1 MDQKRHHLQG
11 DRAAT
16 EQLLDEY
23 IDYLMDHSD
32 SEHPAW
38 NLEMIRSGKSN
49 KWNYID
55 GCMITGI
62 LERYAITGEARFLDF
77 ADRFMSG
84 FVEEDGRIRTYDPAE
99 YSLDNVNPAK
109 NLFTLYDLTGK
120 EKYRKAL
127 ELVRS
132 QLSTMPRTPEGNF
145 WHKLIYPNQVWLD
158 GIYMALPFYMEYEKR
173 FDAQKDCLDIC
184 RQIANVEIRMRD
196 PKTGL
201 YYHGYDA
208 SRKMYWADPDTGCSP
223 NFWLRAEGWF
233 IRGLVDVLEIMK
245 DLPMQDESV
254 HLQHMLL
261 DLAKA
266 LTWKGAEKAAKL
278 VTFANAYDLPVI
290 TVVDVTSYKNTE
302 CTESHMPTSAA
313 KLAYAYANADVPMIT
328 VVKNALGTAGL
339 SFGAKAL
346 GADVVYAFNNSK
358 IGVIDAAQ
366 AAKVVADGDAEAEKK
381 FASENTAL
389 AAAKRGYVDEII
401 APEETRQRI
410 AAALQM
416 LGYKSVYRP
425 DKKSGTV

>member
-16 EQLLDEY
+16 EQLLNEY

-62 LERYAITGEARFLDF
+62 LELYEITGESRFLDF
-77 ADRFMSG
+77 ADRFLSG
-84 FVEEDGRIRTYDPAE
+84 FVEEDGLIRTYDPEE
-99 YSLDNVNPAK
+99 YTLDNVNPAK
-109 NLFTLYDLTGK
+109 NLFSMYDLTGK
-120 EKYRKAL
+120 ERYRKAI

-173 FDAQKDCLDIC
+173 FDAQKGCQDIC
-184 RQIANVEIRMRD
+184 QQIANVEIRMRD

-233 IRGLVDVLEIMK
+233 ILGLVDVLEIMK
-245 DLPMQDESV
+245 DLPMQAESV

-266 LTWKGAEKAAKL
+266 LSKYQDPSGLWYQLIALPELEGNYLETSGTALISAALLKAVRLGFLPESFRATGEKAFYGIVDHRLTKNADGTPCVTGICLVAGLGGEQHRDGSVAYYLSEPVVQNDAKGVGPL
-278 VTFANAYDLPVI
+278 L
-290 TVVDVTSYKNTE
+290 
-302 CTESHMPTSAA
+302 
-313 KLAYAYANADVPMIT
+313 LAYT
-328 VVKNALGTAGL
+328 
-339 SFGAKAL
+339 
-346 GADVVYAFNNSK
+346 
-358 IGVIDAAQ
+358 
-366 AAKVVADGDAEAEKK
+366 E
-381 FASENTAL
+381 
-389 AAAKRGYVDEII
+389 
-401 APEETRQRI
+401 
-410 AAALQM
+410 M
-416 LGYKSVYRP
+416 LR
-425 DKKSGTV
+425 

>member
-23 IDYLMDHSD
+23 IDYLMAHSD
-32 SEHPAW
+32 SAHPAW
-38 NLEMIRSGKSN
+38 NLEMIRSWKSN

-62 LERYAITGEARFLDF
+62 LERYEITGEARFLDF
-77 ADRFMSG
+77 ADRFLSG

-173 FDAQKDCLDIC
+173 FDAQKDCKDIC

-233 IRGLVDVLEIMK
+233 ILGLVDVLEIMK
-245 DLPMQDESV
+245 DLPMGAESV

-266 LTWKGAEKAAKL
+266 LSKYQDPSGLWYQLIALPELAGNYLETSGTALISAALLKAVRLGFLPESFRAVGEKAFYGIVDHRLTKNADGTPCVTGICL
-278 VTFANAYDLPVI
+278 VGGLGGEQHRDG
-290 TVVDVTSYKNTE
+290 
-302 CTESHMPTSAA
+302 SAA
-313 KLAYAYANADVPMIT
+313 YYLSEPVVQNDAKGVGPLLLAYT
-328 VVKNALGTAGL
+328 
-339 SFGAKAL
+339 
-346 GADVVYAFNNSK
+346 
-358 IGVIDAAQ
+358 
-366 AAKVVADGDAEAEKK
+366 E
-381 FASENTAL
+381 
-389 AAAKRGYVDEII
+389 
-401 APEETRQRI
+401 
-410 AAALQM
+410 M
-416 LGYKSVYRP
+416 LR
-425 DKKSGTV
+425 

>member
-23 IDYLMDHSD
+23 IDYLMAHSD
-32 SEHPAW
+32 SAHPAW
-38 NLEMIRSGKSN
+38 NLEMIRSWKSN

-62 LERYAITGEARFLDF
+62 LERYEITGEARFLDF
-77 ADRFMSG
+77 ADRFLSG

-173 FDAQKDCLDIC
+173 FDAQKDCEDIC

-233 IRGLVDVLEIMK
+233 ILGLVDVLEIMK
-245 DLPMQDESV
+245 DLPMGAERV

-266 LTWKGAEKAAKL
+266 LSKYQDPSGLWYQLIALPELAGNYLETSGTALISAALLKAVRLGFLPESFRAVGEKAFYGIVDHRLTKNADGTPCVTGICL
-278 VTFANAYDLPVI
+278 VGGLGGEQHRDG
-290 TVVDVTSYKNTE
+290 
-302 CTESHMPTSAA
+302 SAA
-313 KLAYAYANADVPMIT
+313 YYLSEPVVQNDAKGVGPLLLAYT
-328 VVKNALGTAGL
+328 
-339 SFGAKAL
+339 
-346 GADVVYAFNNSK
+346 
-358 IGVIDAAQ
+358 
-366 AAKVVADGDAEAEKK
+366 E
-381 FASENTAL
+381 
-389 AAAKRGYVDEII
+389 
-401 APEETRQRI
+401 
-410 AAALQM
+410 M
-416 LGYKSVYRP
+416 LR
-425 DKKSGTV
+425 

>member
-1 MDQKRHHLQG
+1 MEHKRHHLQG

-38 NLEMIRSGKSN
+38 NLEMIRSGKCN

-62 LERYAITGEARFLDF
+62 LERYEITGEARFLDF

-173 FDAQKDCLDIC
+173 FDAKKDCEDIC

-233 IRGLVDVLEIMK
+233 ILGLVDVLEIMM
-245 DLPMQDESV
+245 DLPMQAESV

-266 LTWKGAEKAAKL
+266 LSKYQDPSGLWYQLIALPELEGNYLETSGTALISAALLKAVRFGFLPESFRAVGEKAFYGIVDRRLTKNADGTPCVTGICL
-278 VTFANAYDLPVI
+278 VGGLGGEQHRDG
-290 TVVDVTSYKNTE
+290 
-302 CTESHMPTSAA
+302 SAA
-313 KLAYAYANADVPMIT
+313 YYLSEPVVQNDAKGVGPLLLAYT
-328 VVKNALGTAGL
+328 
-339 SFGAKAL
+339 
-346 GADVVYAFNNSK
+346 
-358 IGVIDAAQ
+358 
-366 AAKVVADGDAEAEKK
+366 E
-381 FASENTAL
+381 
-389 AAAKRGYVDEII
+389 
-401 APEETRQRI
+401 
-410 AAALQM
+410 M
-416 LGYKSVYRP
+416 LR
-425 DKKSGTV
+425 

>member
-38 NLEMIRSGKSN
+38 NLEMIRSGKCN

-62 LERYAITGEARFLDF
+62 LERYEITGEARFLDF

-173 FDAQKDCLDIC
+173 FDAKKDCEDIC

-233 IRGLVDVLEIMK
+233 ILGLVDVLEIMK
-245 DLPMQDESV
+245 DLPMQAESV

-261 DLAKA
+261 DLARALSKYQDPSGLWYQLIALPELEGNYLETSGTALISAALLKA
-266 LTWKGAEKAAKL
+266 VRLGFLPESFRAIGEKAFYGIVDHRLTKNADGTPCVTGICLVAGLGGEQHRDGSVAYYLSEPVVQNDAKGVGPL
-278 VTFANAYDLPVI
+278 L
-290 TVVDVTSYKNTE
+290 
-302 CTESHMPTSAA
+302 
-313 KLAYAYANADVPMIT
+313 LAYT
-328 VVKNALGTAGL
+328 
-339 SFGAKAL
+339 
-346 GADVVYAFNNSK
+346 
-358 IGVIDAAQ
+358 
-366 AAKVVADGDAEAEKK
+366 E
-381 FASENTAL
+381 
-389 AAAKRGYVDEII
+389 
-401 APEETRQRI
+401 
-410 AAALQM
+410 M
-416 LGYKSVYRP
+416 LR
-425 DKKSGTV
+425 

>member
-11 DRAAT
+11 DRSAT

-38 NLEMIRSGKSN
+38 NLEMIRSGKCN

-62 LERYAITGEARFLDF
+62 LERYEITGEARFLDF

-109 NLFTLYDLTGK
+109 NLITLYDLTGK

-173 FDAQKDCLDIC
+173 FDAQKDCEDIC

-233 IRGLVDVLEIMK
+233 ILGLVDVLEIMK
-245 DLPMQDESV
+245 DLPMAADTE
-254 HLQHMLL
+254 HLQQMLL

-266 LTWKGAEKAAKL
+266 LSKYQDQSGLWYQLIALPELAGNYLETSGTALISAALLKAVRLGFLPESFRAVGEKAFYGIVDHRLTKNADGTPCVTGICLVAGLGGEQHRDGSVAYYLSEPVVQNDAKGVGPL
-278 VTFANAYDLPVI
+278 L
-290 TVVDVTSYKNTE
+290 
-302 CTESHMPTSAA
+302 
-313 KLAYAYANADVPMIT
+313 LAYT
-328 VVKNALGTAGL
+328 
-339 SFGAKAL
+339 
-346 GADVVYAFNNSK
+346 
-358 IGVIDAAQ
+358 
-366 AAKVVADGDAEAEKK
+366 E
-381 FASENTAL
+381 
-389 AAAKRGYVDEII
+389 
-401 APEETRQRI
+401 
-410 AAALQM
+410 M
-416 LGYKSVYRP
+416 LR
-425 DKKSGTV
+425 

>member
-11 DRAAT
+11 ERAAT

-23 IDYLMDHSD
+23 INYLMDHSD

-38 NLEMIRSGKSN
+38 NLEMIRSGKNN

-62 LERYAITGEARFLDF
+62 LELYEITGEARYLDF
-77 ADRFMSG
+77 ADRFLSG
-84 FVEEDGRIRTYDPAE
+84 FVEEDGSIRTYDVEE

-109 NLFTLYDLTGK
+109 NLITMYGLTGK
-120 EKYRKAL
+120 EKYRKAI

-173 FDAQKDCLDIC
+173 FDAQKDCQDIC

-245 DLPMQDESV
+245 DLPMQAESV

-261 DLAKA
+261 DLARALSKYQDPSGLWYQLIALPELEGNYLETSGTALISAALLKA
-266 LTWKGAEKAAKL
+266 VRLGFLPESFRVIGEKAFYGIVDHRLTKNADGTPCVTGICLVAGLGGEQHRDGSVAYYLSEPVVQNDAKGVGPL
-278 VTFANAYDLPVI
+278 L
-290 TVVDVTSYKNTE
+290 
-302 CTESHMPTSAA
+302 
-313 KLAYAYANADVPMIT
+313 LAYT
-328 VVKNALGTAGL
+328 
-339 SFGAKAL
+339 
-346 GADVVYAFNNSK
+346 
-358 IGVIDAAQ
+358 
-366 AAKVVADGDAEAEKK
+366 E
-381 FASENTAL
+381 
-389 AAAKRGYVDEII
+389 
-401 APEETRQRI
+401 
-410 AAALQM
+410 M
-416 LGYKSVYRP
+416 LR
-425 DKKSGTV
+425 

>member
-1 MDQKRHHLQG
+1 MEHKRHHLQG

-38 NLEMIRSGKSN
+38 NLEMIRSGKCN

-62 LERYAITGEARFLDF
+62 LERYEITGEARFLDF

-245 DLPMQDESV
+245 DLPMQAESV

-266 LTWKGAEKAAKL
+266 LSKYQDPSGLWYQLIALPELEGNYLETSGTALISAALLKAVRLGFLPESFRAVGEKAFYGIVDRRLTKNADGTPCVTGICL
-278 VTFANAYDLPVI
+278 VGGLGGEQHRDG
-290 TVVDVTSYKNTE
+290 
-302 CTESHMPTSAA
+302 SAA
-313 KLAYAYANADVPMIT
+313 YYLSEPVVQNDAKGVGPLLLAYT
-328 VVKNALGTAGL
+328 
-339 SFGAKAL
+339 
-346 GADVVYAFNNSK
+346 
-358 IGVIDAAQ
+358 
-366 AAKVVADGDAEAEKK
+366 E
-381 FASENTAL
+381 
-389 AAAKRGYVDEII
+389 
-401 APEETRQRI
+401 
-410 AAALQM
+410 M
-416 LGYKSVYRP
+416 LR
-425 DKKSGTV
+425 

>member
-38 NLEMIRSGKSN
+38 NLEMIRSWKSN

-62 LERYAITGEARFLDF
+62 LERYEITGEARFLDF
-77 ADRFMSG
+77 ADRFLSG
-84 FVEEDGRIRTYDPAE
+84 FVQEDGRIRTYDPEE

-109 NLFTLYDLTGK
+109 NLFPLYDLTGK
-120 EKYRKAL
+120 EKYRKAI

-173 FDAQKDCLDIC
+173 FDAQKDCEDIC

-233 IRGLVDVLEIMK
+233 ILGLVDVLEIMK
-245 DLPMQDESV
+245 DLPMGAESV

-266 LTWKGAEKAAKL
+266 LSKYQDPSGLWYQLIALPELAGNYLETSGTALISAALLKAVRLGFLPESFRAVGEKAFYGIVDHRLTKNADGTPCVTGICL
-278 VTFANAYDLPVI
+278 VGGLGGEQHRDG
-290 TVVDVTSYKNTE
+290 
-302 CTESHMPTSAA
+302 SAA
-313 KLAYAYANADVPMIT
+313 YYLSEPVVQNDAKGVGPLLLAYT
-328 VVKNALGTAGL
+328 
-339 SFGAKAL
+339 
-346 GADVVYAFNNSK
+346 
-358 IGVIDAAQ
+358 
-366 AAKVVADGDAEAEKK
+366 E
-381 FASENTAL
+381 
-389 AAAKRGYVDEII
+389 
-401 APEETRQRI
+401 
-410 AAALQM
+410 M
-416 LGYKSVYRP
+416 LR
-425 DKKSGTV
+425 

>member
-38 NLEMIRSGKSN
+38 NLEMIRSGKCN

-62 LERYAITGEARFLDF
+62 LERYEITGEARFLDF

-109 NLFTLYDLTGK
+109 NLITLYDLTGK

-173 FDAQKDCLDIC
+173 FDAQKDCEDIC

-233 IRGLVDVLEIMK
+233 ILGLVDVLEIMK
-245 DLPMQDESV
+245 DLPMRAESV

-266 LTWKGAEKAAKL
+266 LSKYQDPSGLWYQLIALPELAGNYLETSGTALISAALLKAVRLGFLPESFRAVGEKAFYGIVDHRLTKNADGTPCVTGICLVAGLGGEQHRDGSVAYYLSEPVVQNDAKGVGPL
-278 VTFANAYDLPVI
+278 L
-290 TVVDVTSYKNTE
+290 
-302 CTESHMPTSAA
+302 
-313 KLAYAYANADVPMIT
+313 LAYT
-328 VVKNALGTAGL
+328 
-339 SFGAKAL
+339 
-346 GADVVYAFNNSK
+346 
-358 IGVIDAAQ
+358 
-366 AAKVVADGDAEAEKK
+366 E
-381 FASENTAL
+381 
-389 AAAKRGYVDEII
+389 
-401 APEETRQRI
+401 
-410 AAALQM
+410 M
-416 LGYKSVYRP
+416 LR
-425 DKKSGTV
+425 

>member
-23 IDYLMDHSD
+23 IDYLMNHSD

-38 NLEMIRSGKSN
+38 NLEMIRSGKCN

-62 LERYAITGEARFLDF
+62 LERYEITGEARFLDF
-77 ADRFMSG
+77 ADRFLSG

-120 EKYRKAL
+120 EKYRKAI

-173 FDAQKDCLDIC
+173 FDAQKDCEDIC

-233 IRGLVDVLEIMK
+233 ILGLVDVLEIMK
-245 DLPMQDESV
+245 DLPMQAESV

-266 LTWKGAEKAAKL
+266 LSKYQDPSGLWYQLIALPELAGNYLETSGTALISAALLKAVRLGFLPESFRAVGEKAFYGIVDRRLTKNADGTPCVTGICL
-278 VTFANAYDLPVI
+278 VGGLGGEQHRDG
-290 TVVDVTSYKNTE
+290 
-302 CTESHMPTSAA
+302 SAA
-313 KLAYAYANADVPMIT
+313 YYLSEPVVQNDAKGVGPLLLAYT
-328 VVKNALGTAGL
+328 
-339 SFGAKAL
+339 
-346 GADVVYAFNNSK
+346 
-358 IGVIDAAQ
+358 
-366 AAKVVADGDAEAEKK
+366 E
-381 FASENTAL
+381 
-389 AAAKRGYVDEII
+389 
-401 APEETRQRI
+401 
-410 AAALQM
+410 M
-416 LGYKSVYRP
+416 LR
-425 DKKSGTV
+425 

>member
-23 IDYLMDHSD
+23 IDYLMAHSD
-32 SEHPAW
+32 SGHPAW
-38 NLEMIRSGKSN
+38 NLEMIRSWKSN
-49 KWNYID
+49 KRNYID

-62 LERYAITGEARFLDF
+62 LELYEITGEARFLDF
-77 ADRFMSG
+77 ADRFLSG

-120 EKYRKAL
+120 EKYRKAI

-173 FDAQKDCLDIC
+173 FDAQKDCQDIC

-233 IRGLVDVLEIMK
+233 ILGLVDVLEIMQ
-245 DLPMQDESV
+245 DLPMQAESV

-266 LTWKGAEKAAKL
+266 LSKYQDPSGLWYQLIALPELAGNYLETSGTALISAALLKAVRLGFLPESFRAVGEKAFYGIVDHRLTKNADGTPCVTGICLVAGLGGEQHRDGSVAYYLSEPVVQNDAKGVGPL
-278 VTFANAYDLPVI
+278 L
-290 TVVDVTSYKNTE
+290 
-302 CTESHMPTSAA
+302 
-313 KLAYAYANADVPMIT
+313 LAYT
-328 VVKNALGTAGL
+328 
-339 SFGAKAL
+339 
-346 GADVVYAFNNSK
+346 
-358 IGVIDAAQ
+358 
-366 AAKVVADGDAEAEKK
+366 E
-381 FASENTAL
+381 
-389 AAAKRGYVDEII
+389 
-401 APEETRQRI
+401 
-410 AAALQM
+410 M
-416 LGYKSVYRP
+416 LR
-425 DKKSGTV
+425 

>member
-23 IDYLMDHSD
+23 IDYLMAHSD
-32 SEHPAW
+32 SAHPAW
-38 NLEMIRSGKSN
+38 NLEMIRSWKSN

-62 LERYAITGEARFLDF
+62 LERYEITGEARFLDF
-77 ADRFMSG
+77 ADRFLSG

-120 EKYRKAL
+120 KKYRKAL

-173 FDAQKDCLDIC
+173 FDAQKDCEDIC

-233 IRGLVDVLEIMK
+233 ILGLVDVLEIMK
-245 DLPMQDESV
+245 DLPMGAESV

-266 LTWKGAEKAAKL
+266 LSKYQDPSGLWYQLIALPELAGNYLETSGTALISAALLKAVRLGFLPESFRAVGEKAFYGIVDHRLTKNADGTPCVTGICL
-278 VTFANAYDLPVI
+278 VGGLGGEQHRDG
-290 TVVDVTSYKNTE
+290 
-302 CTESHMPTSAA
+302 SAA
-313 KLAYAYANADVPMIT
+313 YYLSEPVVQNDAKGVGPLLLAYT
-328 VVKNALGTAGL
+328 
-339 SFGAKAL
+339 
-346 GADVVYAFNNSK
+346 
-358 IGVIDAAQ
+358 
-366 AAKVVADGDAEAEKK
+366 E
-381 FASENTAL
+381 
-389 AAAKRGYVDEII
+389 
-401 APEETRQRI
+401 
-410 AAALQM
+410 M
-416 LGYKSVYRP
+416 LR
-425 DKKSGTV
+425 

>member
-1 MDQKRHHLQG
+1 MDQKRHQLQG

-23 IDYLMDHSD
+23 IDYLMEHSD

-62 LERYAITGEARFLDF
+62 LELYEITGEARFLDF
-77 ADRFMSG
+77 ADRFLSG
-84 FVEEDGRIRTYDPAE
+84 FVEEDGSIRTYDPEE
-99 YSLDNVNPAK
+99 YSLDNVNPGK
-109 NLFTLYDLTGK
+109 NLFPLYDLTGK
-120 EKYRKAL
+120 EKYRKAI

-173 FDAQKDCLDIC
+173 FDAQKDCQDIC
-184 RQIANVEIRMRD
+184 QQIANVEIRMRD
-196 PKTGL
+196 PETGL

-208 SRKMYWADPDTGCSP
+208 SRKMYWADPDSGCSP

-233 IRGLVDVLEIMK
+233 ILGLVDVLEIMK
-245 DLPMQDESV
+245 DLPMQAESV

-266 LTWKGAEKAAKL
+266 LSKYQDPSGLWYQLIALPELEGNYLETSGTALISAALLKAVRLGFLPESFRAVGEKAFYGIVDHRLTKNADGTPCVTGICLVAGLGGEQHRDGSVAYYLSEPVVQNDAKGVGPL
-278 VTFANAYDLPVI
+278 L
-290 TVVDVTSYKNTE
+290 
-302 CTESHMPTSAA
+302 
-313 KLAYAYANADVPMIT
+313 LAYT
-328 VVKNALGTAGL
+328 
-339 SFGAKAL
+339 
-346 GADVVYAFNNSK
+346 
-358 IGVIDAAQ
+358 
-366 AAKVVADGDAEAEKK
+366 E
-381 FASENTAL
+381 
-389 AAAKRGYVDEII
+389 
-401 APEETRQRI
+401 
-410 AAALQM
+410 M
-416 LGYKSVYRP
+416 LR
-425 DKKSGTV
+425 

>member
-1 MDQKRHHLQG
+1 MDQKRHQFEG

-23 IDYLMDHSD
+23 IDYLMVHSD
-32 SEHPAW
+32 AEHPAW
-38 NLEMIRSGKSN
+38 NLEMIRSGKHN

-62 LERYAITGEARFLDF
+62 LELYEITGEARFLDF
-77 ADRFMSG
+77 ADRFLSG
-84 FVEEDGRIRTYDPAE
+84 FVEEDGSIRTYDLEE

-109 NLFTLYDLTGK
+109 NLFTMYDLTGK
-120 EKYRKAL
+120 EKYRKAI

-173 FDAQKDCLDIC
+173 FDAKKDCQDIC

-196 PKTGL
+196 PETGL

-208 SRKMYWADPDTGCSP
+208 SRKMYWADPDSGCSP

-233 IRGLVDVLEIMK
+233 ILGLVDVLEIMK
-245 DLPMQDESV
+245 DLPMQAESV

-266 LTWKGAEKAAKL
+266 LSKYQDPSGLWYQLIALPELEGNYLETSGTALISAALLKAVRLGFLPESFRAVGEKAFYGIVDHRLTKNADGTPCVTGICLVAGLGGEQHRDGSVAYYLSEPVVQNDAKGVGPL
-278 VTFANAYDLPVI
+278 L
-290 TVVDVTSYKNTE
+290 
-302 CTESHMPTSAA
+302 
-313 KLAYAYANADVPMIT
+313 LAYT
-328 VVKNALGTAGL
+328 
-339 SFGAKAL
+339 
-346 GADVVYAFNNSK
+346 
-358 IGVIDAAQ
+358 
-366 AAKVVADGDAEAEKK
+366 E
-381 FASENTAL
+381 
-389 AAAKRGYVDEII
+389 
-401 APEETRQRI
+401 
-410 AAALQM
+410 M
-416 LGYKSVYRP
+416 LR
-425 DKKSGTV
+425 

>member
-1 MDQKRHHLQG
+1 MEHKRHHLQG

-38 NLEMIRSGKSN
+38 NLEMIRSGKCN

-62 LERYAITGEARFLDF
+62 LERYEITGEARFLDF

-173 FDAQKDCLDIC
+173 FDAKKDCEDIC

-233 IRGLVDVLEIMK
+233 ILGLVDVLEIMM
-245 DLPMQDESV
+245 DLPMQAESV

-266 LTWKGAEKAAKL
+266 LSKYQDPSGLWYQLIALPELEGNYLETSGTALISAALLKAVRLGFLPESFRAVGEKAFYGIVDHRLTKNADGTPCVTGICLVAGLGGEQHRDGSVAYYLSEPVVQNDAKGVGPL
-278 VTFANAYDLPVI
+278 L
-290 TVVDVTSYKNTE
+290 
-302 CTESHMPTSAA
+302 
-313 KLAYAYANADVPMIT
+313 LAYT
-328 VVKNALGTAGL
+328 
-339 SFGAKAL
+339 
-346 GADVVYAFNNSK
+346 
-358 IGVIDAAQ
+358 
-366 AAKVVADGDAEAEKK
+366 E
-381 FASENTAL
+381 
-389 AAAKRGYVDEII
+389 
-401 APEETRQRI
+401 
-410 AAALQM
+410 M
-416 LGYKSVYRP
+416 LR
-425 DKKSGTV
+425 

>member
-32 SEHPAW
+32 SAHPAW
-38 NLEMIRSGKSN
+38 NLEMIRSWKSN

-62 LERYAITGEARFLDF
+62 LERYEITGEARFLDF

-84 FVEEDGRIRTYDPAE
+84 FVQEDDRIRTYDPAE

-109 NLFTLYDLTGK
+109 NLFPLYDLTGK

-173 FDAQKDCLDIC
+173 FDAQKDCEDIC
-184 RQIANVEIRMRD
+184 RQIANVENRMRD

-233 IRGLVDVLEIMK
+233 ILGLVDVLEIMK
-245 DLPMQDESV
+245 DLPMQAESV

-266 LTWKGAEKAAKL
+266 LSKYQDPSGLWYQLIALPELEGNYLETSGTALISAALLKAVRLGFLPESFRAVGEKAFYGIVDHRLTKNADGTPCVTGICL
-278 VTFANAYDLPVI
+278 VGGLGGEQHRDG
-290 TVVDVTSYKNTE
+290 
-302 CTESHMPTSAA
+302 SAA
-313 KLAYAYANADVPMIT
+313 YYLSEPVVQNDAKGVGPLLLAYT
-328 VVKNALGTAGL
+328 
-339 SFGAKAL
+339 
-346 GADVVYAFNNSK
+346 
-358 IGVIDAAQ
+358 
-366 AAKVVADGDAEAEKK
+366 E
-381 FASENTAL
+381 
-389 AAAKRGYVDEII
+389 
-401 APEETRQRI
+401 
-410 AAALQM
+410 M
-416 LGYKSVYRP
+416 LR
-425 DKKSGTV
+425 

>member
-23 IDYLMDHSD
+23 IDYLMAHSD
-32 SEHPAW
+32 SAHPAW
-38 NLEMIRSGKSN
+38 NLEMIRSWKSN

-62 LERYAITGEARFLDF
+62 LERYEITGEARFLDF
-77 ADRFMSG
+77 ADRFLSG

-120 EKYRKAL
+120 EKYRKAI

-173 FDAQKDCLDIC
+173 FDAQKDCEDIC

-233 IRGLVDVLEIMK
+233 ILGLVDVLEIMK
-245 DLPMQDESV
+245 DLPMGAESV

-266 LTWKGAEKAAKL
+266 LSKYQDPSGLWYQLIALPELAGNYLETSGTALISAALLKAVRLGFLPESFRAVGEKAFYGIVDHRLTKNADGTPCVTGICL
-278 VTFANAYDLPVI
+278 VGGLGGEQHRDG
-290 TVVDVTSYKNTE
+290 
-302 CTESHMPTSAA
+302 SAA
-313 KLAYAYANADVPMIT
+313 YYLSEPVVQNDAKGVGPLLLAYT
-328 VVKNALGTAGL
+328 
-339 SFGAKAL
+339 
-346 GADVVYAFNNSK
+346 
-358 IGVIDAAQ
+358 
-366 AAKVVADGDAEAEKK
+366 E
-381 FASENTAL
+381 
-389 AAAKRGYVDEII
+389 
-401 APEETRQRI
+401 
-410 AAALQM
+410 M
-416 LGYKSVYRP
+416 LR
-425 DKKSGTV
+425 

>member
-11 DRAAT
+11 DRSAT

-38 NLEMIRSGKSN
+38 NLEMIRSGKCN

-62 LERYAITGEARFLDF
+62 LERYEITGEARFLDF

-109 NLFTLYDLTGK
+109 NLITLHDLTGK

-173 FDAQKDCLDIC
+173 FDAQKDCEDIC

-233 IRGLVDVLEIMK
+233 ILGLVDVLEIMK
-245 DLPMQDESV
+245 DLPMQAESV

-266 LTWKGAEKAAKL
+266 LSKYQDPSGLWYQLIALPELAGNYLETSGTALISAALLKAVRLGFLPESFRAVGEKAFYGIVDHRLTKNADGTPCVTGICLVAGLGGEQHRDGSVAYYLSEPVVQNDAKGVGPL
-278 VTFANAYDLPVI
+278 L
-290 TVVDVTSYKNTE
+290 
-302 CTESHMPTSAA
+302 
-313 KLAYAYANADVPMIT
+313 LAYT
-328 VVKNALGTAGL
+328 
-339 SFGAKAL
+339 
-346 GADVVYAFNNSK
+346 
-358 IGVIDAAQ
+358 
-366 AAKVVADGDAEAEKK
+366 E
-381 FASENTAL
+381 
-389 AAAKRGYVDEII
+389 
-401 APEETRQRI
+401 
-410 AAALQM
+410 M
-416 LGYKSVYRP
+416 LR
-425 DKKSGTV
+425 

>member
-11 DRAAT
+11 ERAAT

-23 IDYLMDHSD
+23 INYLMDHSD

-62 LERYAITGEARFLDF
+62 LELYEITGEARYLDF
-77 ADRFMSG
+77 ADRFLSG
-84 FVEEDGRIRTYDPAE
+84 FVEEDGSIRTYDVEE

-109 NLFTLYDLTGK
+109 NLITMYGLTGK
-120 EKYRKAL
+120 EKYRKAI

-173 FDAQKDCLDIC
+173 FDAQKDCQDIC

-245 DLPMQDESV
+245 DLPMQAESV

-266 LTWKGAEKAAKL
+266 LSKYQDPSGLWYQLIALPKLEGNYLETSGTALISAALLKAVRLGFLPESFRAIGEKAFYGIVDHRLTKNADGTPCVTGICLVAGLGGEQHRDGSVAYYLSEPVVQNDAKGVGPL
-278 VTFANAYDLPVI
+278 L
-290 TVVDVTSYKNTE
+290 
-302 CTESHMPTSAA
+302 
-313 KLAYAYANADVPMIT
+313 LAYT
-328 VVKNALGTAGL
+328 
-339 SFGAKAL
+339 
-346 GADVVYAFNNSK
+346 
-358 IGVIDAAQ
+358 
-366 AAKVVADGDAEAEKK
+366 E
-381 FASENTAL
+381 
-389 AAAKRGYVDEII
+389 
-401 APEETRQRI
+401 
-410 AAALQM
+410 M
-416 LGYKSVYRP
+416 LR
-425 DKKSGTV
+425 

>member
-62 LERYAITGEARFLDF
+62 LERYEITGEARFLDF

-266 LTWKGAEKAAKL
+266 LSKYQDPSGLWYQLIALPELEGNYLETSGTALISAALLKAVRLGFLPESFRAVGEKAFYGIVDRRLTKNADGTPCVTGICL
-278 VTFANAYDLPVI
+278 VGGLGGEQHRDG
-290 TVVDVTSYKNTE
+290 
-302 CTESHMPTSAA
+302 SAA
-313 KLAYAYANADVPMIT
+313 YYLSEPVVQNDAKGVGPLLLAYT
-328 VVKNALGTAGL
+328 
-339 SFGAKAL
+339 
-346 GADVVYAFNNSK
+346 
-358 IGVIDAAQ
+358 
-366 AAKVVADGDAEAEKK
+366 E
-381 FASENTAL
+381 
-389 AAAKRGYVDEII
+389 
-401 APEETRQRI
+401 
-410 AAALQM
+410 M
-416 LGYKSVYRP
+416 LR
-425 DKKSGTV
+425 

>member
-23 IDYLMDHSD
+23 IDYLMAHSD
-32 SEHPAW
+32 SAHPAW
-38 NLEMIRSGKSN
+38 NLEMIRSWKSN

-62 LERYAITGEARFLDF
+62 LERYEITGEARFLDF
-77 ADRFMSG
+77 ADRFLSG

-173 FDAQKDCLDIC
+173 FDAQKDCEDIC

-233 IRGLVDVLEIMK
+233 ILGLVDVLEIMK
-245 DLPMQDESV
+245 DLPMGAESV

-266 LTWKGAEKAAKL
+266 LSKYQDPSGLWYQLIALPELAGNYLETSGTALISAALLKAVRLGFLPESFRAVGEKA
-278 VTFANAYDLPVI
+278 FYGI
-290 TVVDVTSYKNTE
+290 VDHRLTK
-302 CTESHMPTSAA
+302 
-313 KLAYAYANADVPMIT
+313 NADGTPCVTGICLVGGLGGEQHRDGSVAYYLSEP
-328 VVKNALGTAGL
+328 VVQNDAKGVGPLLL
-339 SFGAKAL
+339 S
-346 GADVVYAFNNSK
+346 YT
-358 IGVIDAAQ
+358 
-366 AAKVVADGDAEAEKK
+366 E
-381 FASENTAL
+381 
-389 AAAKRGYVDEII
+389 
-401 APEETRQRI
+401 
-410 AAALQM
+410 M
-416 LGYKSVYRP
+416 LR
-425 DKKSGTV
+425 

>member
-16 EQLLDEY
+16 EKLLDEY

-38 NLEMIRSGKSN
+38 NLEMIRSGKCN

-62 LERYAITGEARFLDF
+62 LERYEITGEARFLDF

-132 QLSTMPRTPEGNF
+132 QLRTMPRTPEGNF

-173 FDAQKDCLDIC
+173 FDAQKDCEDIC

-233 IRGLVDVLEIMK
+233 ILGLVDVLEIMK
-245 DLPMQDESV
+245 DLPMQAESV

-266 LTWKGAEKAAKL
+266 LSKYQDPSGLWYQLIALPELAGNYLETSGTALISAALLKAVRLGFLPESFRAVGEKAFYGIVDHRLTKNADGTPCVTGICLVAGLGGEQHRDGSVAYYLSEPVVQNDAKGVGPL
-278 VTFANAYDLPVI
+278 L
-290 TVVDVTSYKNTE
+290 
-302 CTESHMPTSAA
+302 
-313 KLAYAYANADVPMIT
+313 LAYT
-328 VVKNALGTAGL
+328 
-339 SFGAKAL
+339 
-346 GADVVYAFNNSK
+346 
-358 IGVIDAAQ
+358 
-366 AAKVVADGDAEAEKK
+366 E
-381 FASENTAL
+381 
-389 AAAKRGYVDEII
+389 
-401 APEETRQRI
+401 
-410 AAALQM
+410 M
-416 LGYKSVYRP
+416 LR
-425 DKKSGTV
+425 

>member
-23 IDYLMDHSD
+23 IDYLMEHSD
-32 SEHPAW
+32 AEHPAW

-62 LERYAITGEARFLDF
+62 LELYEITGEARFLDF
-77 ADRFMSG
+77 ADRFLSG
-84 FVEEDGRIRTYDPAE
+84 FVEENGHIRTYDPEE
-99 YSLDNVNPAK
+99 YSLDNVNPGK
-109 NLFTLYDLTGK
+109 NLFPLYDLTGK
-120 EKYRKAL
+120 EKYRKAT

-173 FDAQKDCLDIC
+173 FDAQKDCQDIC
-184 RQIANVEIRMRD
+184 QQIANVEIRMRD
-196 PKTGL
+196 PETGL

-208 SRKMYWADPDTGCSP
+208 SRKMYWADPDSGCSP

-233 IRGLVDVLEIMK
+233 ILGLVDVLEIMK
-245 DLPMQDESV
+245 DLPMQAESV

-266 LTWKGAEKAAKL
+266 LSKYQDPSGLWYQLIALPELEGNYLETSGTALISAALLKAVRLGFLPESFRTVGEKAFYGIVDHRLTKNADGTPCVTGICLVAGLGGEQHRDGSVAYYLSEPVVQNDAKGVGPL
-278 VTFANAYDLPVI
+278 L
-290 TVVDVTSYKNTE
+290 
-302 CTESHMPTSAA
+302 
-313 KLAYAYANADVPMIT
+313 LAYT
-328 VVKNALGTAGL
+328 
-339 SFGAKAL
+339 
-346 GADVVYAFNNSK
+346 
-358 IGVIDAAQ
+358 
-366 AAKVVADGDAEAEKK
+366 E
-381 FASENTAL
+381 
-389 AAAKRGYVDEII
+389 
-401 APEETRQRI
+401 
-410 AAALQM
+410 M
-416 LGYKSVYRP
+416 LR
-425 DKKSGTV
+425 

>member
-1 MDQKRHHLQG
+1 MNHKRHHLQG

-38 NLEMIRSGKSN
+38 NLEMIRSGKCN

-62 LERYAITGEARFLDF
+62 LELYEITGEARFLDF
-77 ADRFMSG
+77 ADRFVSG
-84 FVEEDGRIRTYDPAE
+84 FVEEDGRIRTYDPEE

-109 NLFTLYDLTGK
+109 NLFPLYDLTGK
-120 EKYRKAL
+120 EKYRKAI

-173 FDAQKDCLDIC
+173 FDAQKDCQEIC
-184 RQIANVEIRMRD
+184 QQIARVEARMRD
-196 PKTGL
+196 QKTGL

-233 IRGLVDVLEIMK
+233 ILGLVDVLEIMK
-245 DLPMQDESV
+245 DLPMQAESV

-266 LTWKGAEKAAKL
+266 LSKFQDPSGLWYQLIALPDLEGNYLETSGTALISAALLKAVRLGFLPESFRAIGEKAFYGIVDHRLTKNADGTPCVTGICLVAGLGGEQHRDGSVAYYLSEPVVQNDAKGVGPL
-278 VTFANAYDLPVI
+278 L
-290 TVVDVTSYKNTE
+290 
-302 CTESHMPTSAA
+302 
-313 KLAYAYANADVPMIT
+313 LAYT
-328 VVKNALGTAGL
+328 
-339 SFGAKAL
+339 
-346 GADVVYAFNNSK
+346 
-358 IGVIDAAQ
+358 
-366 AAKVVADGDAEAEKK
+366 E
-381 FASENTAL
+381 
-389 AAAKRGYVDEII
+389 
-401 APEETRQRI
+401 
-410 AAALQM
+410 M
-416 LGYKSVYRP
+416 LR
-425 DKKSGTV
+425 

>member
-1 MDQKRHHLQG
+1 MEHKRHHLQG

-38 NLEMIRSGKSN
+38 NLEMIRSGKCN

-62 LERYAITGEARFLDF
+62 LERYEITGEARFLDF

-84 FVEEDGRIRTYDPAE
+84 FVEENGRIRTYDPAE

-120 EKYRKAL
+120 EKYRKAI

-173 FDAQKDCLDIC
+173 FDAQKDCQDIC

-233 IRGLVDVLEIMK
+233 ILGLVDVLEIMM
-245 DLPMQDESV
+245 DLPMQAESV

-266 LTWKGAEKAAKL
+266 LSKYQDPSGLWYQLIALPELEGNYLETSGTALISAALLKAVRLGFLPESFRAVGEKAFYGIVDRRLTKNADGTPCVTGICL
-278 VTFANAYDLPVI
+278 VGGLGGEQHRDG
-290 TVVDVTSYKNTE
+290 
-302 CTESHMPTSAA
+302 SAA
-313 KLAYAYANADVPMIT
+313 YYLSEPVVQNDAKGVGPLLLAYT
-328 VVKNALGTAGL
+328 
-339 SFGAKAL
+339 
-346 GADVVYAFNNSK
+346 
-358 IGVIDAAQ
+358 
-366 AAKVVADGDAEAEKK
+366 E
-381 FASENTAL
+381 
-389 AAAKRGYVDEII
+389 
-401 APEETRQRI
+401 
-410 AAALQM
+410 M
-416 LGYKSVYRP
+416 LR
-425 DKKSGTV
+425 

>member
-23 IDYLMDHSD
+23 IDYLMAHSD
-32 SEHPAW
+32 SAHPAW
-38 NLEMIRSGKSN
+38 NLEMIRSWKSN

-62 LERYAITGEARFLDF
+62 LERYEITGEARFLDF

-173 FDAQKDCLDIC
+173 FDAQKDCEDIC

-233 IRGLVDVLEIMK
+233 ILGLVDVLEIMQ
-245 DLPMQDESV
+245 DLPMQAESV

-266 LTWKGAEKAAKL
+266 LSKYQDPSGLWYQLIALPELAGNYLETSGTALISAALLKAVRLGFLPESFRAVGEKAFYGIVDHRLTKNADGTPCVTGICL
-278 VTFANAYDLPVI
+278 VAGLGGEQHRDG
-290 TVVDVTSYKNTE
+290 
-302 CTESHMPTSAA
+302 SAA
-313 KLAYAYANADVPMIT
+313 YYLSEPVVQNDAKGVGPLLLAYT
-328 VVKNALGTAGL
+328 
-339 SFGAKAL
+339 
-346 GADVVYAFNNSK
+346 
-358 IGVIDAAQ
+358 
-366 AAKVVADGDAEAEKK
+366 E
-381 FASENTAL
+381 
-389 AAAKRGYVDEII
+389 
-401 APEETRQRI
+401 
-410 AAALQM
+410 M
-416 LGYKSVYRP
+416 LR
-425 DKKSGTV
+425 

>member
-38 NLEMIRSGKSN
+38 NLEMIRSGKCN

-62 LERYAITGEARFLDF
+62 LERYEITGEARFLDF
-77 ADRFMSG
+77 ADRFLSG

-173 FDAQKDCLDIC
+173 FDAQKDCQEIC
-184 RQIANVEIRMRD
+184 QQIARVEARMRD
-196 PKTGL
+196 QKTGL

-233 IRGLVDVLEIMK
+233 ILGLVDVLEIMK
-245 DLPMQDESV
+245 DLPMQAESV

-266 LTWKGAEKAAKL
+266 LSKYQDPSGLWYQLIALPELAGNYLETSGTALISAALLKAVRLGFLPESFRAVGEKAFYGIVDHRLTKNADGTPCVTGICL
-278 VTFANAYDLPVI
+278 VGGLGGEQHRDG
-290 TVVDVTSYKNTE
+290 
-302 CTESHMPTSAA
+302 SAA
-313 KLAYAYANADVPMIT
+313 YYLSEPVVQNDAKGVGPLLLAYT
-328 VVKNALGTAGL
+328 
-339 SFGAKAL
+339 
-346 GADVVYAFNNSK
+346 
-358 IGVIDAAQ
+358 
-366 AAKVVADGDAEAEKK
+366 E
-381 FASENTAL
+381 
-389 AAAKRGYVDEII
+389 
-401 APEETRQRI
+401 
-410 AAALQM
+410 M
-416 LGYKSVYRP
+416 LR
-425 DKKSGTV
+425 

>member
-16 EQLLDEY
+16 EKLLDEY

-38 NLEMIRSGKSN
+38 NLEMIRSGKCN

-62 LERYAITGEARFLDF
+62 LELYEITGKARFLDF
-77 ADRFMSG
+77 ADRFLSG
-84 FVEEDGRIRTYDPAE
+84 FVEEDGSIRTYDPEE
-99 YSLDNVNPAK
+99 YTLDNVNPAK
-109 NLFTLYDLTGK
+109 NLFPLYDLTGK
-120 EKYRKAL
+120 EKYRKAI

-173 FDAQKDCLDIC
+173 FDAQKDCPDIC
-184 RQIANVEIRMRD
+184 RQIAQVEIRMRD
-196 PKTGL
+196 PETGL

-208 SRKMYWADPDTGCSP
+208 SRKMYWADPVTGCSP

-233 IRGLVDVLEIMK
+233 ILGLVDVLEIMK
-245 DLPMQDESV
+245 DLPMQAESA

-266 LTWKGAEKAAKL
+266 LTKYQDPSGLWYQLIALPELEGNYLETSGTALISAALLKAVRLGFLPESFRDIGEKAFYGIVDHRLTKNADGTPCVTGICLVAGLGGAQHRDGSVAYYLSEPVVQNDAKGVGPL
-278 VTFANAYDLPVI
+278 L
-290 TVVDVTSYKNTE
+290 
-302 CTESHMPTSAA
+302 
-313 KLAYAYANADVPMIT
+313 LAYT
-328 VVKNALGTAGL
+328 
-339 SFGAKAL
+339 
-346 GADVVYAFNNSK
+346 
-358 IGVIDAAQ
+358 
-366 AAKVVADGDAEAEKK
+366 E
-381 FASENTAL
+381 
-389 AAAKRGYVDEII
+389 
-401 APEETRQRI
+401 
-410 AAALQM
+410 M
-416 LGYKSVYRP
+416 LR
-425 DKKSGTV
+425 

>member
-11 DRAAT
+11 ERAAT

-23 IDYLMDHSD
+23 INYLMDHSA

-62 LERYAITGEARFLDF
+62 LELYEITGEARYLDF
-77 ADRFMSG
+77 ADRFLSG
-84 FVEEDGRIRTYDPAE
+84 FVEEDGSIRTYDVEE

-109 NLFTLYDLTGK
+109 NLITMYGLTGK
-120 EKYRKAL
+120 EKYRKAI

-173 FDAQKDCLDIC
+173 FDAQKDCQDIC

-245 DLPMQDESV
+245 DLPMQAESV

-266 LTWKGAEKAAKL
+266 LSKYQDPSGLWYQLIALPELEGNYLETSGTALISAALLKAVRLGFLPESFRAIGEKAFYGIVDHRLTKNADGTPCVTGICLVAGLGGEQHRDGSVAYYLSEPVVQNDAKGVGPL
-278 VTFANAYDLPVI
+278 L
-290 TVVDVTSYKNTE
+290 
-302 CTESHMPTSAA
+302 
-313 KLAYAYANADVPMIT
+313 LAYT
-328 VVKNALGTAGL
+328 
-339 SFGAKAL
+339 
-346 GADVVYAFNNSK
+346 
-358 IGVIDAAQ
+358 
-366 AAKVVADGDAEAEKK
+366 E
-381 FASENTAL
+381 
-389 AAAKRGYVDEII
+389 
-401 APEETRQRI
+401 
-410 AAALQM
+410 M
-416 LGYKSVYRP
+416 LR
-425 DKKSGTV
+425 

>member
-38 NLEMIRSGKSN
+38 NLEMIRSGKCN

-62 LERYAITGEARFLDF
+62 LERYEITGEARFLDF

-120 EKYRKAL
+120 EKYRKAI

-173 FDAQKDCLDIC
+173 FDAQKDCEDIC

-233 IRGLVDVLEIMK
+233 ILGLVDVLEIMK
-245 DLPMQDESV
+245 DLPMQAESV

-266 LTWKGAEKAAKL
+266 LSKYQDPSGLWYQLIALPELEGNYLETSGTALISAALLKAVRLGFLPESFRAIGEKA
-278 VTFANAYDLPVI
+278 FYGI
-290 TVVDVTSYKNTE
+290 VDHRLTKNTDGTPCVTGICLVAGLGGE
-302 CTESHMPTSAA
+302 QHRDGSVAYYLSEPVVQNDA
-313 KLAYAYANADVPMIT
+313 KGVGPLLLAYT
-328 VVKNALGTAGL
+328 
-339 SFGAKAL
+339 
-346 GADVVYAFNNSK
+346 
-358 IGVIDAAQ
+358 
-366 AAKVVADGDAEAEKK
+366 E
-381 FASENTAL
+381 
-389 AAAKRGYVDEII
+389 
-401 APEETRQRI
+401 
-410 AAALQM
+410 M
-416 LGYKSVYRP
+416 LR
-425 DKKSGTV
+425 

>member
-23 IDYLMDHSD
+23 IDYLMAHSD
-32 SEHPAW
+32 SAHPAW
-38 NLEMIRSGKSN
+38 NLEMIRSWKSN

-62 LERYAITGEARFLDF
+62 LERYEITGEARFLDF
-77 ADRFMSG
+77 ADRFLSG

-173 FDAQKDCLDIC
+173 FDAQKDCEDIC

-233 IRGLVDVLEIMK
+233 ILGLVDVLEIMK
-245 DLPMQDESV
+245 DLPMGAESV

-266 LTWKGAEKAAKL
+266 LSKYQDPSGLWYQLIALPELARNYLETSGTALISAALLKAVRLGFLPESFRAVGEKAFYGIVDHRLTKNADGTPCVTGICL
-278 VTFANAYDLPVI
+278 VGGLGGEQHRDG
-290 TVVDVTSYKNTE
+290 
-302 CTESHMPTSAA
+302 SAA
-313 KLAYAYANADVPMIT
+313 YYLSEPVVQNDAKGVGPLLLAYT
-328 VVKNALGTAGL
+328 
-339 SFGAKAL
+339 
-346 GADVVYAFNNSK
+346 
-358 IGVIDAAQ
+358 
-366 AAKVVADGDAEAEKK
+366 E
-381 FASENTAL
+381 
-389 AAAKRGYVDEII
+389 
-401 APEETRQRI
+401 
-410 AAALQM
+410 M
-416 LGYKSVYRP
+416 LR
-425 DKKSGTV
+425 

>member
-23 IDYLMDHSD
+23 IDYLMAHSD
-32 SEHPAW
+32 SAHPAW
-38 NLEMIRSGKSN
+38 NLEMIRSWKSN

-62 LERYAITGEARFLDF
+62 LERYEITGEARFLDF
-77 ADRFMSG
+77 ADRFLSG

-173 FDAQKDCLDIC
+173 FDAQKDCEDIC

-233 IRGLVDVLEIMK
+233 ILGLVDVLEIMK
-245 DLPMQDESV
+245 DLPMGAESV

-266 LTWKGAEKAAKL
+266 LSKYQDPSGLWYQLIALPELAGNYLETSGTALISAALLKAVRLGFLPESFRAVGEKAFYGIVDHRLTKNADGTPCVTGICL
-278 VTFANAYDLPVI
+278 VGGLGGEQHRDG
-290 TVVDVTSYKNTE
+290 
-302 CTESHMPTSAA
+302 SAA
-313 KLAYAYANADVPMIT
+313 YYLSEP
-328 VVKNALGTAGL
+328 VVQND
-339 SFGAKAL
+339 AK
-346 GADVVYAFNNSK
+346 
-358 IGVIDAAQ
+358 GV
-366 AAKVVADGDAEAEKK
+366 GP
-381 FASENTAL
+381 L
-389 AAAKRGYVDEII
+389 
-401 APEETRQRI
+401 
-410 AAALQM
+410 L
-416 LGYKSVYRP
+416 L
-425 DKKSGTV
+425 